1 MSQTLNKIINEY
13 PEDDFEV
20 VEGFSDAVVGV
31 DLDSRRLIYSVS
43 KCLDILVY
51 EDDMIFE
58 DALEYFEETIRKSF
72 PEGEGPIW
80 ANIEI

>member
-43 KCLDILVY
+43 RCLDILIY
-51 EDDMIFE
+51 DDNMIFE

>member
-13 PEDDFEV
+13 PEDDFIV
-20 VEGFSDAVVGV
+20 ADGFSEAVVGV

-43 KCLDILVY
+43 RCIDILVY
-51 EDDMIFE
+51 EDDMIVE
-58 DALEYFEETIRKSF
+58 DAIDYFEKTIRKSF
-72 PEGEGPIW
+72 PEGIGPIW

>member
-13 PEDDFEV
+13 PEDEFLT
-20 VEGFSDAVVGV
+20 VEGFSEAVVGV
-31 DLDSRRLIYSVS
+31 DLDARRLIYSAS
-43 KCLDILVY
+43 RCIDILVY
-51 EDDMIFE
+51 EDNMILE
-58 DALEYFEETIRKSF
+58 EAVEYFEEVVRKTF

>member
-43 KCLDILVY
+43 KCLDILIY
-51 EDDMIFE
+51 EDSMIFE